1 MQKVRVKLISSFNG
15 VLLLP
20 ILLKLAVQ
28 AIVFVF
34 NSRKISTMQ
43 GKSYT
48 DFPISDKQS
57 LNTPKYLGG
66 FGSKTKWYQ
75 KYDFP
80 NFKELLELL
89 CFLVK
94 RIWTWCCD

>member
-34 NSRKISTMQ
+34 NSRKNFNNARQ
-43 GKSYT
+43 ELHRL
-48 DFPISDKQS
+48 SDI
-57 LNTPKYLGG
+57 
-66 FGSKTKWYQ
+66 
-75 KYDFP
+75 
-80 NFKELLELL
+80 
-89 CFLVK
+89 
-94 RIWTWCCD
+94 R